1 MIDLWLMD
9 FSWPPADRTLAPDT
23 AADVVL
29 WQSVDGQFGRA
40 YCAGGS
46 GAPDADWVSLQKLQS
61 QEGASAGATATFH
74 YVVETDVALEHER
87 ELNAWYEQEHLPG
100 LASVP
105 GTIRAVRY
113 RRDSGSPR
121 YLACY
126 DLTSPDT
133 LNRPEWLAVRHTD
146 WSSKVRPIF
155 RNTRRTMFRLPLAQ
169 AA

>member
-1 MIDLWLMD
+1 MSDLWLMD
-9 FSWPPADRTLAPDT
+9 FAWPPADGAVAPDT
-23 AADVVL
+23 SAGVVL
-29 WQSVDGQFGRA
+29 WQSVDGQLGRA
-40 YCAGGS
+40 YYASGR
-46 GAPDADWVSLQKLQS
+46 GAPGADWVRLHKLQS
-61 QEGASAGATATFH
+61 LDGASASATVTFH
-74 YVVETDVALEHER
+74 YVVETDVALEHEG

-146 WSSKVRPIF
+146 WSSKVRPTF
-155 RNTRRTMFRLPLAQ
+155 QNTRRTMFRQPVTG